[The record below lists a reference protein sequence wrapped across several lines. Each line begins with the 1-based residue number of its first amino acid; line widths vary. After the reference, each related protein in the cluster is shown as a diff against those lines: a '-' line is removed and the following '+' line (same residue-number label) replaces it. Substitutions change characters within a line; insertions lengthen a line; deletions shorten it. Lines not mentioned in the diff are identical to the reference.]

1 MVASRKNPVDSGG
14 GGTKYRWR
22 RNGVSADIIDDPFG
36 RRRRDLFEGSTGSY
50 GASADVS
57 EHLRGN
63 EDEGPTFG
71 GGDED
76 PLYDSGD
83 ADGLLGAAGGPGTG
97 GGASHGRQISAGGG
111 PMHFFDD
118 ERRWG
123 KRRADECCLSFFDG
137 NDCASWLGDGEDL
150 P

>member
-1 MVASRKNPVDSGG
+1 MVASRKDPVDSRG
-14 GGTKYRWR
+14 GGTRRRWR
-22 RNGVSADIIDDPFG
+22 RNGISAGFADDFFDSQ
-36 RRRRDLFEGSTGSY
+36 RRDLLAVGAGSR
-50 GASADVS
+50 GACTDVS
-57 EHLRGN
+57 EHLRGS

-76 PLYDSGD
+76 SLYDLED
-83 ADGLLGAAGGPGTG
+83 AGGLLGGAGGSATG
-97 GGASHGRQISAGGG
+97 AGDSHEGQISAGGE

-123 KRRADECCLSFFDG
+123 KRRPDECCLSFFDG
-137 NDCASWLGDGEDL
+137 NDCVSWLGDGEDL